1 MKYSGFLMVLLLCC
15 IGASAQY
22 KGNLFIIGGGEIDD
36 TLRQAILT
44 TGKWKKGDKIAVVT
58 LASGWDSSYIY
69 SNLEFRKLTGE
80 NTICID
86 SAALQNPLSIDSLRQ
101 AKIVFLGG
109 GDQERFM
116 QRIEGTP
123 VKAILQQLYRNGA
136 TIAGTSAGASVMSR
150 LMITGTSL
158 RDGGSTT
165 GMKGIWKGSVEYKTG
180 LALLDSVL
188 IDQHFVA
195 RSRYNRMISSL
206 LDHPAYQCI
215 GINESTAILV
225 QGRKAKVIGA
235 NQVIVMSKPVGIK
248 STAQGDQGAKKIEFS
263 VYLPGD
269 EFTIK
274 R

>member
-1 MKYSGFLMVLLLCC
+1 MMRVFFLFFFFSANTLL
-15 IGASAQY
+15 AQQ
-22 KGNLFIIGGGEIDD
+22 KGTLFIIGGGDIND
-36 TLRQAILT
+36 TLRKEILT
-44 TGKWKKGDKIAVVT
+44 TGNWKKGDYIAVVT
-58 LASGWDSSYIY
+58 LASSWDSSYIY
-69 SNLEFRKLTGE
+69 TDQEFYKLTAE
-80 NTICID
+80 HTLCID
-86 SAALQNPLSIDSLRQ
+86 SPAIHNPLSLDSLRN

-123 VKAILQQLYRNGA
+123 VKSILQQLYQKGA
-136 TIAGTSAGASVMSR
+136 LIAGTSAGASVMSR
-150 LMITGTSL
+150 MMITGNSL

-188 IDQHFVA
+188 IDQHFVV

-215 GINESTAILV
+215 GINESTAIIV
-225 QGRKAKVIGA
+225 KGRKARVVGA
-235 NQVIVMSKPVGIK
+235 NQVIVMSKPLGIK
-248 STAQGDQGAKKIEFS
+248 TTKAGDQGAKKIEFA

-269 EFTIK
+269 EFRIQ
-274 R
+274 

>member
-1 MKYSGFLMVLLLCC
+1 MYRIFFLLCC
-15 IGASAQY
+15 LSANTVFAQQ
-22 KGNLFIIGGGEIDD
+22 KGTLFIIGGGDIND
-36 TLRQAILT
+36 TLRKEILT
-44 TGKWKKGDKIAVVT
+44 TGNWKKGDYVAVVT

-69 SNLEFRKLTGE
+69 SDQEFYRLTGE
-80 NTICID
+80 HTLCID
-86 SAALQNPLSIDSLRQ
+86 SPAIHNPLSLDSLRK

-136 TIAGTSAGASVMSR
+136 LIAGTSAGASVMSR
-150 LMITGTSL
+150 MMITGNSL

-180 LALLDSVL
+180 LGLLDSVL
-188 IDQHFVA
+188 IDQHFVV

-206 LDHPAYQCI
+206 LDYPAYQCI
-215 GINESTAILV
+215 GINESTAIIV
-225 QGRKAKVIGA
+225 KGKKARVTGA
-235 NQVIVMSKPVGIK
+235 SQVIVMSRPSGVKTTK
-248 STAQGDQGAKKIEFS
+248 DGDQGARKIEFS

-269 EFTIK
+269 EFTMS